1 MLIKYVAVIASLVVG
16 VNAFSQSN
24 EAVSCRSSKPRTT
37 PYGVVYKT
45 ECGSAAIGYRDSINV
60 NDIPILSDTRL
71 FNEGSNKDRSITI
84 YTSGASNV
92 ETGCAPRL
100 YLLDLSMTPVKV
112 IAFGVKK
119 ACNEFHWASWGEKR
133 SVIALK
139 NNVKFTY
146 ENGKMT
152 LPASG
157 EKLWKAIEPPHAGAG
172 LAEEDAIAFAE
183 EVPLPK

>member
-1 MLIKYVAVIASLVVG
+1 MKLIPICLLVVMTLGCNAQETCKQSRPVKTPAGDIIITRCTDSNKLPTRKYVSLGG
-16 VNAFSQSN
+16 VKLL
-24 EAVSCRSSKPRTT
+24 ESSYLSEQDFDKERVRWIFR
-37 PYGVVYKT
+37 G
-45 ECGSAAIGYRDSINV
+45 DS
-60 NDIPILSDTRL
+60 LQ
-71 FNEGSNKDRSITI
+71 
-84 YTSGASNV
+84 
-92 ETGCAPRL
+92 ETGCPDRH
-100 YLLDLSMTPVKV
+100 YLIDLSLTPVKV

-172 LAEEDAIAFAE
+172 LNEEDAIPFAE
-183 EVPLPK
+183 DVLLPK